1 MHGNIKYCPNCGEK
15 VFDDSKFC
23 TVCGF
28 KIDHIV
34 INGKEQEVTQ
44 TESRQSGSS
53 ASGCSSCSNEAKNNN
68 GQTKLRLLDLVVNVF
83 KRHTLE
89 ERENTFI
96 CGTLQ
101 TAPKESDICSK
112 WPKPWLYSRIF
123 ILFTFTFIALVA
135 LLRVF
140 RNVLAFPGIIFIG
153 AFIIPFTLL
162 IFFWEVNAPRNIN
175 IFDVVKIFFI
185 GGVSSLL
192 ITMILSRIVV
202 IGEIDYY
209 GAFMIG
215 LIEETG
221 KLIVVAY
228 YLRGSKRKYI
238 LNGLLVG
245 AAVGAGFAVFE
256 TAGYVFAYGFEIPIM
271 MRIIYTRGALA
282 FGGHIVWAAMCGAA
296 LAMVKEDNR
305 LRMKHITNLEFFK
318 YYIISVVLHAVWD
331 MPISNMSEF
340 PYAQGMLTII
350 AWVAILLLINAG
362 LKQISR
368 LKVV

>member
-1 MHGNIKYCPNCGEK
+1 MTPNIKFCPNCGEK
-15 VFDDSKFC
+15 VFDDSEFC
-23 TVCGF
+23 NMCGL
-28 KIDHIV
+28 KIDNII
-34 INGKEQEVTQ
+34 INTNESEISKKEIRSEEDNNSV
-44 TESRQSGSS
+44 
-53 ASGCSSCSNEAKNNN
+53 CSSCSDKSKDNN

-83 KRHTLE
+83 KKHTLE

-101 TAPKESDICSK
+101 TAPKASEICSK

-123 ILFTFTFIALVA
+123 ILFTFTFIALVT

-162 IFFWEVNAPRNIN
+162 IFFWEVNAPRNVN

-192 ITMILSRIVV
+192 ITMVLSRIVI

-209 GAFMIG
+209 GAFMVG
-215 LIEETG
+215 FIEETG

-256 TAGYVFAYGFEIPIM
+256 TAGYVFAYGYEIPVM
-271 MRIIYTRGALA
+271 MKIIYMRGALA
-282 FGGHIVWAAMCGAA
+282 FGGHIVWAAMCGAS
-296 LAMVKEDNR
+296 LAMVKEDDR
-305 LRMKHITNLEFFK
+305 LRIKHITNLEFFK
-318 YYIISVVLHAVWD
+318 YYIIAVILHAVWD
-331 MPISNMSEF
+331 MPISNISEF
-340 PYAQGMLTII
+340 PYSQGILTII
-350 AWVAILLLINAG
+350 AWVTILILIRAG
-362 LKQISR
+362 LNQVSR

>member
-1 MHGNIKYCPNCGEK
+1 MHLNIKYCPNCGEK

-23 TVCGF
+23 TKCGF
-28 KIDHIV
+28 KIDNII
-34 INGKEQEVTQ
+34 INTDEQEITQ
-44 TESRQSGSS
+44 NGSNQSDNNI
-53 ASGCSSCSNEAKNNN
+53 SSCSNCSKETKSKN
-68 GQTKLRLLDLVVNVF
+68 GQTNLKLTDLIVNVF
-83 KRHTLE
+83 KKHTLE

-96 CGTLQ
+96 CGTLK
-101 TAPKESDICSK
+101 TAPKESEICSK

-140 RNVLAFPGIIFIG
+140 RNILAFPGIIFIG

-192 ITMILSRIVV
+192 VTMILSKVVV

-209 GAFMIG
+209 GALMVGFV
-215 LIEETG
+215 EETG

-305 LRMKHITNLEFFK
+305 LKMKHITNLEFFK
-318 YYIISVVLHAVWD
+318 YYIIAVVLHAVWD

-340 PYAQGMLTII
+340 PYVQGILTII
-350 AWVAILLLINAG
+350 AWVIIAILINAG

-368 LKVV
+368 LKIV

>member
-1 MHGNIKYCPNCGEK
+1 MHSNIKYCPNCGEK
-15 VFDDSKFC
+15 VYDNSKLCTKCGLIFDN
-23 TVCGF
+23 
-28 KIDHIV
+28 II
-34 INGKEQEVTQ
+34 INDKEQKA
-44 TESRQSGSS
+44 TENNTSGASS
-53 ASGCSSCSNEAKNNN
+53 CSSCSKE
-68 GQTKLRLLDLVVNVF
+68 TKSNVGKRNLKLTDLVINVF
-83 KRHTLE
+83 KKHTLE

-96 CGTLQ
+96 CGTLK
-101 TAPKESDICSK
+101 TVPSESEICSK

-123 ILFTFTFIALVA
+123 ILFTCTFIALVT

-140 RNVLAFPGIIFIG
+140 NNILAFPGIIFIG

-162 IFFWEVNAPRNIN
+162 IFFWEVNAPRNVN

-192 ITMILSRIVV
+192 VTMILSKLVV

-209 GAFMIG
+209 GALMVGFV
-215 LIEETG
+215 EETG

-256 TAGYVFAYGFEIPIM
+256 TAGYVFAYGFEISTM

-305 LRMKHITNLEFFK
+305 LQINHLTNLEFFK
-318 YYIISVVLHAVWD
+318 YYIIAVVLHAAWD

-340 PYAQGMLTII
+340 PYAQGILTII
-350 AWVAILLLINAG
+350 AWIAILILISAG
-362 LKQISR
+362 LKQVSR

>member
-1 MHGNIKYCPNCGEK
+1 MHSNINYCPNCGDK

-23 TVCGF
+23 IKCGF
-28 KIDHIV
+28 KIENIV
-34 INGKEQEVTQ
+34 INTKEQKINEKNT
-44 TESRQSGSS
+44 SGASS
-53 ASGCSSCSNEAKNNN
+53 CSSCSKEEKSN
-68 GQTKLRLLDLVVNVF
+68 GGKRSLKLTDLVINVF
-83 KRHTLE
+83 KKHTLE

-96 CGTLQ
+96 CGTLK
-101 TAPKESDICSK
+101 TAPSESEICSK

-123 ILFTFTFIALVA
+123 ILFTFTFIALVT

-140 RNVLAFPGIIFIG
+140 KNVLAFPGIIFIG

-162 IFFWEVNAPRNIN
+162 IFFWEVNAPRNVN

-192 ITMILSRIVV
+192 VTMILSKFVV

-209 GAFMIG
+209 GALMVGFV
-215 LIEETG
+215 EETG

-245 AAVGAGFAVFE
+245 AAVGSGFAVFE
-256 TAGYVFAYGFEIPIM
+256 TAGYVFAYGFEIPTM

-305 LRMKHITNLEFFK
+305 LKIKHITNSEFFK
-318 YYIISVVLHAVWD
+318 YYIIAVILHAAWD

-340 PYAQGMLTII
+340 PYAQGILTII
-350 AWVAILLLINAG
+350 AWIAILILINAG

>member
-1 MHGNIKYCPNCGEK
+1 MTPNIKFCPNCGEK

-23 TVCGF
+23 NMCGLR
-28 KIDHIV
+28 IDNII
-34 INGKEQEVTQ
+34 ININENEITKKEIKQE
-44 TESRQSGSS
+44 ENNK
-53 ASGCSSCSNEAKNNN
+53 SGCSSCSEKTKSSN

-83 KRHTLE
+83 KKHSLE

-101 TAPKESDICSK
+101 TAPKERDICSK
-112 WPKPWLYSRIF
+112 WVKPWLYSRIF

-162 IFFWEVNAPRNIN
+162 IFFWEVNAPRNVN

-192 ITMILSRIVV
+192 ITMILSKIVI

-209 GAFMIG
+209 GAFMVG
-215 LIEETG
+215 FIEETG

-256 TAGYVFAYGFEIPIM
+256 TAGYVFAYGYEIPVM
-271 MRIIYTRGALA
+271 MEIIYMRGALA

-296 LAMVKEDNR
+296 LAMVKEDDR
-305 LRMKHITNLEFFK
+305 LRIKHITNLEFFK
-318 YYIISVVLHAVWD
+318 YYIIAVILHAVWD
-331 MPISNMSEF
+331 MPISNMGEF
-340 PYAQGMLTII
+340 PYAQGTLTII
-350 AWVAILLLINAG
+350 AWITILILISAG
-362 LKQISR
+362 LKQVSR

>member
-1 MHGNIKYCPNCGEK
+1 MCSNIKYCPNCGEK
-15 VFDDSKFC
+15 VYDDSKFC
-23 TVCGF
+23 TKCGLN
-28 KIDHIV
+28 IDNII
-34 INGKEQEVTQ
+34 INAKEQKVT
-44 TESRQSGSS
+44 EKNASS
-53 ASGCSSCSNEAKNNN
+53 ASSCSSCSKETKSN
-68 GQTKLRLLDLVVNVF
+68 GGKTNLKLSDLVVNVF
-83 KRHTLE
+83 KKHTLE

-96 CGTLQ
+96 CGTLK
-101 TAPKESDICSK
+101 TAPSESDICSK

-140 RNVLAFPGIIFIG
+140 KNILAFPGIIFIG

-162 IFFWEVNAPRNIN
+162 IFFWEVNAPRNVN

-192 ITMILSRIVV
+192 VTMILSKLVV

-209 GAFMIG
+209 GALMVGFV
-215 LIEETG
+215 EETG

-256 TAGYVFAYGFEIPIM
+256 TAGYVFAYGFEISTM

-305 LRMKHITNLEFFK
+305 LKIKHITNLEFFK
-318 YYIISVVLHAVWD
+318 YYIISVILHAAWD
-331 MPISNMSEF
+331 MPISNISEF
-340 PYAQGMLTII
+340 PYAQGILTII
-350 AWVAILLLINAG
+350 AWIAILILIRAG
-362 LKQISR
+362 LKQVSR
-368 LKVV
+368 LNVV

>member
-1 MHGNIKYCPNCGEK
+1 MYSNIKYCPNCGEK
-15 VFDDSKFC
+15 VYDDSKFC
-23 TVCGF
+23 TKCGF
-28 KIDHIV
+28 KIDNII
-34 INGKEQEVTQ
+34 INTKEQEVTQ
-44 TESRQSGSS
+44 KADNSFC
-53 ASGCSSCSNEAKNNN
+53 GCSNCSKETKSN
-68 GQTKLRLLDLVVNVF
+68 GGKTNLKLSDLVVNVF
-83 KRHTLE
+83 KKHSLE

-96 CGTLQ
+96 CGTLK
-101 TAPKESDICSK
+101 TAPIESEICSK

-123 ILFTFTFIALVA
+123 VLFTFTFIALVA

-140 RNVLAFPGIIFIG
+140 RNILAFPGIIFIG

-192 ITMILSRIVV
+192 VTMILSKLVV

-209 GAFMIG
+209 GALMVG
-215 LIEETG
+215 VVEETG

-256 TAGYVFAYGFEIPIM
+256 TAGYVFAYGFEIPMM

-305 LRMKHITNLEFFK
+305 LKIKHITNLEFFK
-318 YYIISVVLHAVWD
+318 YYIIAVILHAAWD

-340 PYAQGMLTII
+340 PYAQGILTII
-350 AWVAILLLINAG
+350 AWIAILILISAG
-362 LKQISR
+362 LKQVSR

>member
-1 MHGNIKYCPNCGEK
+1 MCSNIKYCPNCGEK
-15 VFDDSKFC
+15 VYDDSKFC
-23 TVCGF
+23 TKCGF
-28 KIDHIV
+28 KIDNII
-34 INGKEQEVTQ
+34 INTKEQEVTQ
-44 TESRQSGSS
+44 KDQSSV
-53 ASGCSSCSNEAKNNN
+53 SGCSNCSKEAKTN
-68 GQTKLRLLDLVVNVF
+68 GCKTNLKLSDLVVNVF
-83 KRHTLE
+83 KRHSLE

-96 CGTLQ
+96 CGTLK
-101 TAPKESDICSK
+101 TAPIESEICSK

-123 ILFTFTFIALVA
+123 VLFTFTFIALVA

-192 ITMILSRIVV
+192 VTMILSKLVV

-209 GAFMIG
+209 GALMVG
-215 LIEETG
+215 VIEETG

-256 TAGYVFAYGFEIPIM
+256 TAGYVFAYGFDIPMM
-271 MRIIYTRGALA
+271 MRMIYTRGALA

-305 LRMKHITNLEFFK
+305 LKIKHITNLEFFK
-318 YYIISVVLHAVWD
+318 YYIIAVILHSAWD

-340 PYAQGMLTII
+340 PYAQGILTII
-350 AWVAILLLINAG
+350 AWIAILILISAG
-362 LKQISR
+362 LKQVSR